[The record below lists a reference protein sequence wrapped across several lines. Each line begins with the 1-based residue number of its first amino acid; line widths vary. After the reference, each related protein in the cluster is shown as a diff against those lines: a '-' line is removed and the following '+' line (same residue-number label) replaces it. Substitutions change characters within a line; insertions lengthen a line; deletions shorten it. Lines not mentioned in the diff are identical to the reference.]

1 MQKIK
6 SGVTFF
12 RKQLKIKGKSQH
24 LGRGFYRMEFDCSL
38 GELTEKVE
46 QLIAKH
52 ADMLVVTRN
61 ENHVTVAIKHELCED
76 KYYNTLV
83 FGGGRFFPLTVVV

>member
-24 LGRGFYRMEFDCSL
+24 LGRGFYKMEFDCSV
-38 GELTEKVE
+38 GELAEKVE
-46 QLIAKH
+46 QLIANH
-52 ADMLVVTRN
+52 ADMLIVTRN
-61 ENHVTVAIKHELCED
+61 ENHATVAIKPELCEY

-83 FGGGRFFPLTVVV
+83 FGGGRYFPLGVVM